1 MRDWSSAEL
10 QSLIQPLSGKVDYGA
25 VEINQ
30 TFRINE
36 NFHPVGFKSGVV
48 GFRLIDKFQNVSQ
61 TGAAGGF
68 YANAYPLAPAATGQ
82 LSPYVLRS
90 FRCEANCH
98 SGILLVA
105 IILHRRFDGVFSKHR
120 AVNFDRRQG
129 QLLRNLCVF
138 DRRGLVEVF
147 TLNPLREQ

>member
-1 MRDWSSAEL
+1 MRSSRVRAYPVWRSQSDGEAFAAAALSGNIGIAEL

-36 NFHPVGFKSGVV
+36 NFHPVGFKSGVL

-82 LSPYVLRS
+82 LSTYVLRS
-90 FRCEANCH
+90 FRCC
-98 SGILLVA
+98 LLYTSPSP
-105 IILHRRFDGVFSKHR
+105 RDS
-120 AVNFDRRQG
+120 
-129 QLLRNLCVF
+129 
-138 DRRGLVEVF
+138 
-147 TLNPLREQ
+147 